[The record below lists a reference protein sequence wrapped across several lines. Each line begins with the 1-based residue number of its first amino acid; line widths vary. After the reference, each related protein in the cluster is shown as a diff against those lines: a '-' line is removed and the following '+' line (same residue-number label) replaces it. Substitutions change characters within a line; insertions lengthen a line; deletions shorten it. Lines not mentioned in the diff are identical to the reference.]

1 MFPFGHHNRMHPH
14 LTTITTTTHTMSLKM
29 DTEMHAEILGELTQD
44 RVVAKFRKPILYFV
58 HEVGVSV
65 ANLEEVRIL
74 RT

>member
-1 MFPFGHHNRMHPH
+1 MG
-14 LTTITTTTHTMSLKM
+14 LKM
-29 DTEMHAEILGELTQD
+29 ATEMHAEILGELTQD
-44 RVVAKFRKPILYFV
+44 RAVAKFRKPMLNFV